1 MKSIWK
7 AKIIYNNLVF
17 VCSFRKKMKFQKYN
31 CDDSENF
38 KIFEAYI
45 GVNSKKTKLSFT
57 DWSII

>member
-1 MKSIWK
+1 MR
-7 AKIIYNNLVF
+7 AKPEIN
-17 VCSFRKKMKFQKYN
+17 FRKKMKFQKYN

-45 GVNSKKTKLSFT
+45 GVNSKKTKLSLT

>member
-1 MKSIWK
+1 MR
-7 AKIIYNNLVF
+7 AKPKIN
-17 VCSFRKKMKFQKYN
+17 FRKKEISKYN

-45 GVNSKKTKLSFT
+45 GVNSKKTKLSLT